1 MDSLCHQLKSLVHLH
16 TSTTPISSSDT
27 SSIVSA
33 VSTIVTEQLRLKK
46 DLKQTTEELEEVR
59 NKDELFYHQ

>member
-1 MDSLCHQLKSLVHLH
+1 MVSLCHQLKSLVCLH
-16 TSTTPISSSDT
+16 TSTPISSSDT

-33 VSTIVTEQLRLKK
+33 VSTIVTEQLRLKE

-59 NKDELFYHQ
+59 KK

>member
-1 MDSLCHQLKSLVHLH
+1 MVSLCHQLKSLVCLH
-16 TSTTPISSSDT
+16 ASTPISSSDT

-33 VSTIVTEQLRLKK
+33 VSTIVTEQLRLKE

-59 NKDELFYHQ
+59 KK